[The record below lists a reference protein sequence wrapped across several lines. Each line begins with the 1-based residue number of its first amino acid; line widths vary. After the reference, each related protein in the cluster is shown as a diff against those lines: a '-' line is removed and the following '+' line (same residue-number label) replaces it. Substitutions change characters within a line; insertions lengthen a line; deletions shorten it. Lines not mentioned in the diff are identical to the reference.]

1 MKERKRNVDLPVANR
16 QIKAENMQVITGTG
30 ENLGV
35 LSRSEA
41 LRRAEEE
48 SLDLVLIAEKGA
60 EGFPVVKIMDLGKA
74 LYTKKKKQA
83 EAKKHQKV
91 IQVKEVKLRPKI
103 GEHDYITKL
112 NHAIQ
117 FLNEGKR
124 VKFTLVFR
132 GRELIMKEA
141 RGQEMFGR
149 IDETLKDAEL
159 KSELVKDRDSKAGS
173 MWSCVY
179 FLK

>member
-1 MKERKRNVDLPVANR
+1 MPLSNM
-16 QIKAENMQVITGTG
+16 QIKAERVQVIDETG

-35 LSRSEA
+35 LSRADA
-41 LRRAEEE
+41 LRRAVDVD
-48 SLDLVLIAEKGA
+48 LDLVLIAESGGEGA
-60 EGFPVVKIMDLGKA
+60 PVVKIMDLGKA
-74 LYTKKKKQA
+74 LYMKKKKLA

-91 IQVKEVKLRPKI
+91 IQIKEVKLRPKI

-132 GRELIMKEA
+132 GREFITKEA
-141 RGQEMFGR
+141 RGQAMFER
-149 IDETLKDAEL
+149 IDKTLQETKFKGEM
-159 KSELVKDRDSKAGS
+159 VKERDSKAGP
-173 MWSCVY
+173 MWSRVY